1 MIFLSALLHLKKRR
15 TPMHKSIRIAIRE
28 YLATVRTKGFI
39 LGLVLA
45 PILMFGGIIAMA
57 LLKDRV
63 DTSDKKMVIIDYS
76 GRIADTLIAR
86 AEQRNREEVFDKQ
99 TGKKIKPAYILEK
112 ITPDTADP
120 EKQKL
125 DLSQQIRSQQIH
137 AFLEIGP
144 DIVHPGEDS
153 EEYRL
158 SYYAENAMLDDMRGW
173 VEWPVNY
180 YLRDVRLQDSGIDPS
195 QVGDL
200 FHWVNVE
207 GLGLVSR
214 NQSTGEVT
222 KAERSDEFKAFL
234 IPFAMLMLMFIMMMM
249 GAVPMLNSVVEEKTQ
264 RIAEVIL
271 GSATPFQFMF
281 GKLLG
286 GVGVSLTASAVYV
299 LGGSLFL
306 GNIGLEKYVPM
317 HILPWF
323 FVYML
328 LSIFMFGSLLAAL
341 GSACNDPKDAQ
352 SLTMPAML
360 PMIIPMFVIFPIAK
374 EPLGSLAT
382 VMSLIPPFTPMVML
396 LRQASPVTI
405 PAWQPWVGLA
415 GIIALTLLAV
425 WLGGRIFR
433 IGILMQGK
441 PPKLTDV
448 VRWAFKG

>member
-1 MIFLSALLHLKKRR
+1 
-15 TPMHKSIRIAIRE
+15 
-28 YLATVRTKGFI
+28 
-39 LGLVLA
+39 
-45 PILMFGGIIAMA
+45 
-57 LLKDRV
+57 V
-63 DTSDKKMVIIDYS
+63 DTTDKKMVIIDYS

-99 TGKKIKPAYILEK
+99 TGKKVKPAYILEK
-112 ITPDTADP
+112 IAPDNTDP

-125 DLSQQIRSQQIH
+125 YLSQQVRSKQIH
-137 AFLEIGP
+137 AFLEIGA
-144 DIVHPGEDS
+144 DIVHPGDDANRN
-153 EEYRL
+153 RL
-158 SYYAENAMLDDMRGW
+158 SYYAENALLDDMRGW

-180 YLRDVRLQDSGIDPS
+180 YLRNVRLYDSGIEQS

-207 GLGLVSR
+207 GLGLVSFDQR
-214 NQSTGEVT
+214 TGEVK
-222 KAERSDEFKAFL
+222 KAERSDEFKAIFV
-234 IPFAMLMLMFIMMMM
+234 PFAMIMLMFIMMLM
-249 GAVPMLNSVVEEKTQ
+249 GAIPMLNSVVEEKTQ
-264 RIAEVIL
+264 RIAEVVL
-271 GSATPFQFMF
+271 GSATPFQFML

-306 GNIGLEKYVPM
+306 GNIGLEKYVPLQV
-317 HILPWF
+317 IPWF
-323 FVYML
+323 FAYMI
-328 LSIFMFGSLLAAL
+328 LSIFMFGSILAAL

-360 PMIIPMFVIFPIAK
+360 PMIIPMFIIFPIAK

-396 LRQASPVTI
+396 LRQATPMSI

-415 GIIALTLLAV
+415 GIIIITLLAV

-441 PPKLTDV
+441 PPKLADV
-448 VRWAFKG
+448 IRWAFKG

>member
-1 MIFLSALLHLKKRR
+1 MY
-15 TPMHKSIRIAIRE
+15 KSIQIAIRE

-45 PILMFGGIIAMA
+45 PILMSGGLIAMM

-63 DTSDKKMVIIDYS
+63 DTTDKKMVIIDHS

-99 TGKKIKPAYILEK
+99 SGKKIKPAYMLEK
-112 ITPDTADP
+112 ITPDTDDP
-120 EKQKL
+120 EAQKL
-125 DLSQQIRSQQIH
+125 ELSQQVRSKKIH

-144 DIVHPGEDS
+144 DIIHPGEDN
-153 EEYRL
+153 EKYRL
-158 SYYAENAMLDDMRGW
+158 LYYAENALLDDLRRW
-173 VEWPVNY
+173 LEWPINDR
-180 YLRDVRLQDSGIDPS
+180 LRQVRLQDSGIDRS
-195 QVGDL
+195 QVNDL

-214 NQSTGEVT
+214 DQSTGEVT
-222 KAERSDEFKAFL
+222 KAERSDEVKAIF
-234 IPFAMLMLMFIMMMM
+234 IPFAMVMLMFIMMMM
-249 GAVPMLNSVVEEKTQ
+249 GAIPMLNSVVEEKTQ

-271 GSATPFQFMF
+271 GSATPFQFML
-281 GKLLG
+281 GKLIG

-306 GNIGLEKYVPM
+306 GNIGLEKYIPM
-317 HILPWF
+317 HIIPWF
-323 FVYML
+323 FAYML
-328 LSIFMFGSLLAAL
+328 LSVFMFGSLLAAV

-374 EPLGSLAT
+374 EPLGSFAT

-396 LRQASPVTI
+396 LRQATPMTL
-405 PAWQPWVGLA
+405 PAWQPWAGLA
-415 GIIALTLLAV
+415 GIVALTLLAI

-441 PPKLTDV
+441 PPKLADV
-448 VRWAFKG
+448 IRWAFRG